1 MCLYMID
8 FIKITD
14 IINSEGPICELYHQN
29 NSSYWLKVNL
39 REYGKHIFF
48 RVSYNNLVDYLT
60 DITNLA
66 GVLNNS
72 PSTDLFH
79 YDEENGLNVICK
91 RNFDYKQI
99 QCGSKLYSTINS
111 GMLGGLKDWIQQ
123 N

>member
-39 REYGKHIFF
+39 KDFGKHIFF
-48 RVSYNNLVDYLT
+48 RVGYNNLVDYLT

-66 GVLNNS
+66 GLLNNS
-72 PSTDLFH
+72 PSSELFQ
-79 YDEENGLNVICK
+79 YDKETGLNVISK
-91 RNFDYKQI
+91 HDFDYKQI
-99 QCGSKLYSTINS
+99 QCGSKLYSSIS
-111 GMLGGLKDWIQQ
+111 VSMLGGLKDWIQQ

>member
-1 MCLYMID
+1 MID
-8 FIKITD
+8 FIKVTD

-29 NSSYWLKVNL
+29 NSSYWLKANL
-39 REYGKHIFF
+39 RSFGKHIFF

-66 GVLNNS
+66 GMLNNS
-72 PSTDLFH
+72 PSAELFL
-79 YDEENGLNVICK
+79 YDEKNGLNIVSK
-91 RNFDYKQI
+91 RDFDYKEI
-99 QCGSKLYSTINS
+99 QCGNKLYSSINP